1 MIKGGFAMKKLSVYI
16 LFCATFLFLT
26 GCMYPQE
33 KLVENQVPFEHQLDS
48 VQQSVLNFQE
58 ANGGLLPIK
67 TRDMETPIYQKYP
80 IDFNKLIPRYI
91 GEPPGSSFES
101 GGVYVYVLVDVETD
115 PKVKLFDLTIT
126 EKIRDLKLRLDV
138 YRSENGYPPIKEVL
152 DTNIFTLDYTK
163 LGLKEEP
170 YVISPYTGNNLPLII
185 NNEVEVFVD
194 YRIDLYDALNKNEH
208 NFKEGDDIRN
218 ILVEHSMFV
227 PAHSTPYTINS
238 ENEPIF
244 LKK

>member
-1 MIKGGFAMKKLSVYI
+1 MKKYSIYI
-16 LFCATFLFLT
+16 MLIAVLILLT
-26 GCMYPQE
+26 GCMYPDE

-48 VQQSVLNFQE
+48 VQQSVINFQE

-67 TRDMETPIYQKYP
+67 TREMDTPIYQKYP
-80 IDFNKLIPRYI
+80 VDFNKLIPRFI
-91 GEPPGSSFES
+91 GEPPGSAFES

-126 EKIRDLKLRLDV
+126 EKIRELKLRLDV
-138 YRSENGYPPIKEVL
+138 YRRENGYPPVKDVI
-152 DTNIFTLDYTK
+152 DTNIFTLDYEK
-163 LGLKEEP
+163 LGMKEELF
-170 YVISPYTGNNLPLII
+170 VVSPFTGNNLPLVI

-194 YRIDLYDALNKNEH
+194 YRIDLYNALTNNKH
-208 NFKEGDDIRN
+208 SFKPGEDIRN
-218 ILVEHSMFV
+218 ILVENSMFV
-227 PAHSTPYTINS
+227 PAHSAPYTINS